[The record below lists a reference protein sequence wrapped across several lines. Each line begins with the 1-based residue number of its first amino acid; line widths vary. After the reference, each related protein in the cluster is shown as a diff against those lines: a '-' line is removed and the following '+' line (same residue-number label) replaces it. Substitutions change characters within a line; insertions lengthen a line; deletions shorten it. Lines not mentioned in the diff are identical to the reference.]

1 MYETPPM
8 VNDDDGKT
16 ATLFCDADA
25 DVDADVVAAV
35 LLRNVESIL
44 MSAVPPCCAE
54 S

>member
-1 MYETPPM
+1 M
-8 VNDDDGKT
+8 VNDDDGET
-16 ATLFCDADA
+16 ATLFCDADADA